1 MISPPVSPPP
11 SLGNENRKSKRRGV
25 ARSSAFPANMAS
37 PVLPD
42 QASAAVQNPAG
53 ESEKEAAVG
62 ADSKV
67 DESSNSAEVPCAP
80 LFAPEDIGTKT
91 TVYPPDKHKSGGDI
105 ELYLKMWQET
115 EIKTLDDL
123 ARRWDEGFK
132 YQVSKS

>member
-1 MISPPVSPPP
+1 
-11 SLGNENRKSKRRGV
+11 
-25 ARSSAFPANMAS
+25 MAS

-67 DESSNSAEVPCAP
+67 DESSNSAEVRP

-91 TVYPPDKHKSGGDI
+91 TVSPPDKHKSGGDI
-105 ELYLKMWQET
+105 ELYLKRWQET